1 MMFITLLIRIKTL
14 QLKDL
19 HHDHLVRFYGACIE
33 PNYCCLLTE
42 YCPKGSLQDI
52 LENDQFKLDWMF
64 RYSLMHD
71 IVKVIAF
78 IFSYLISYKPENK
91 KNILC
96 ENIWKAHCK

>member
-1 MMFITLLIRIKTL
+1 MQFNLITSFLQNCIRCNILVYHIIDKQIMEYF

-19 HHDHLVRFYGACIE
+19 HHDHLVRFYGACVE

-42 YCPKGSLQDI
+42 YCPRGSLQDI

-71 IVKVIAF
+71 IVKVSI
-78 IFSYLISYKPENK
+78 I
-91 KNILC
+91 
-96 ENIWKAHCK
+96 